1 MIRKKLVP
9 LVLAGCLITTG
20 MPGIVFGAEGGGSA
34 SNSASSSTSSSIASI
49 DIPATGEIVVTDTSS
64 QEPKAEDLE
73 RIIQA
78 VKGKITIPAALSKF
92 DYYFN
97 TDSYNGGASWNLNWY
112 TEDSSRRITVQSD
125 SKGNIFGFYS
135 HNDKSDNYAPK
146 YMKADLKA
154 AADKFIKKVAADI
167 SGKIKYVSVDSSG
180 YGSGQYSYV
189 YQRVENG
196 IPMPDNRVTV
206 GVNYETGVVTSY
218 TAEWLY
224 DTVFPSAEVKL
235 TKKEAA
241 AKLGKALN
249 LKLTYQNAYS
259 TDKDGKTKI
268 KAFLVYAPENSYA
281 AVDAKTGEVYT
292 TQNEWTENKSSD
304 AQTAATGMKDEGG
317 NGYSGLTQE
326 EITKLDEIK
335 GLISKEA
342 AIKAITGN
350 ESLLLDKNLK
360 SISASLY
367 KQNYYEGGDSS
378 YIWRVNLSDPREA
391 EKGNG
396 DLYRAYASASID
408 AKTGKILSFNASVKD
423 YYNMTQK
430 EWETVKVKYS
440 KEQGQKRLEDF
451 LKEQVPDKFKKAVLS
466 DNQDTYVIAYVD
478 GKEVYGG
485 YSYNYNRV
493 NEGIE
498 YSNNGLYG
506 SVDGVTGQIYN
517 FNLNWNN
524 DITFES
530 PKNAMSAENAL
541 NLYLANE
548 GYQLVYEL
556 NNLHSY
562 PAVSRDTIM
571 KDTSYSVNREVRLV
585 YRTDI
590 YPANI
595 SPFTGKQLD
604 NNGEEYVAPNAMYQ
618 YKDLSNTTSEKNI
631 RLLAEIGI
639 GFKGSEFK
647 PEMAITT
654 KELTEFLSQAGIY
667 YNSNKYKLGN
677 DDSTISRAAVSKFAI
692 QVLGYESIAKLKD
705 IYAAN
710 FADQNQITAE
720 ELGYVA
726 LAQGL
731 DLVTANSSNEFRPTD
746 KLTRAETADLLIAML
761 NIEK

>member
-20 MPGIVFGAEGGGSA
+20 MPGIVFGAEANGSA
-34 SNSASSSTSSSIASI
+34 SNSTSSSTSSSIASI

-78 VKGKITIPAALSKF
+78 VKGKITIPAELSKF
-92 DYYFN
+92 DYYFSAE
-97 TDSYNGGASWNLNWY
+97 SYYGGASWNLNWY

-125 SKGNIFGFYS
+125 SKGNILGFYS
-135 HNDKSDNYAPK
+135 YDEKSGNYTPK

-167 SGKIKYVSVDSSG
+167 SGKIKYVSAESGG
-180 YGSGQYSYV
+180 YGRGQYNYV

-196 IPMPDNRVTV
+196 IPMPDNKVTV

-218 TAEWLY
+218 DAQWLY
-224 DTVFPSAEVKL
+224 DTTFPSAEVKL
-235 TKKEAA
+235 TKEEAA
-241 AKLGKALN
+241 AKLGKAIN
-249 LKLTYQNAYS
+249 LKLTYQNVYS
-259 TDKDGKTKI
+259 TDKDGKTKV
-268 KAFLVYAPENSYA
+268 KAYLVYAPENSYA

-292 TQNEWTENKSSD
+292 TQNEWTENQSSD
-304 AQTAATGMKDEGG
+304 EEAATGTKDAGG
-317 NGYSGLTQE
+317 NGFGGLTQE
-326 EITKLDEIK
+326 EITKIDEIK
-335 GLISKEA
+335 GLISREA

-350 ESLLLDKNLK
+350 KSLLLDENLK

-367 KQNYYEGGDSS
+367 KQNYYESGDSS
-378 YIWRVNLSDPREA
+378 YIWRINLSDPRETG
-391 EKGNG
+391 KGNG
-396 DLYRAYASASID
+396 DLYRAYASASVD

-440 KEQGQKRLEDF
+440 KEQGQKVLEDF
-451 LKEQVPDKFKKAVLS
+451 LKEQAPDKFKNSVLS
-466 DNQDTYVIAYVD
+466 DNHDTYVIAYVD

-485 YSYNYNRV
+485 YYYNYNRV

-498 YSNNGLYG
+498 YSYNGIYG
-506 SVDGVTGQIYN
+506 SVDGVTGKIYN

-530 PKNAMSAENAL
+530 PKNAMSAQNAL
-541 NLYLANE
+541 NIYLANE
-548 GYQLVYEL
+548 GFHLVYEV
-556 NNLHSY
+556 NNIHSY
-562 PAVSRDTIM
+562 PAVSKDTIM
-571 KDTSYSVNREVRLV
+571 TDASYSVNSEVRLV

-590 YPANI
+590 NPSNI

-604 NNGEEYVAPNAMYQ
+604 YNGEEYVAPEAMYQ
-618 YKDLSNTTSEKNI
+618 YKDLSNTASEKNI

-639 GFKGSEFK
+639 GFKGGEFK
-647 PEMAITT
+647 PDKAVTT

-667 YNSNKYKLGN
+667 YNSNKYKLSN
-677 DDSTISRAAVSKFAI
+677 DDSTITRAAVSKFAVQI
-692 QVLGYESIAKLKD
+692 LGYESIAKLKN

-710 FADQNQITAE
+710 FKDQNQISTE
-720 ELGYVA
+720 DLGYAA

-731 DLVTANSSNEFRPTD
+731 ELVTANSSNEFRPTD
-746 KLTRAETADLLIAML
+746 KLTRAEAADLLVAML
-761 NIEK
+761 SIEK